1 MTNEIAVVSIT
12 PLTLIEK
19 LIEKGGDM
27 AQLEKMLDMQI
38 RWEANEA
45 KKAYVRAMAE
55 FKANAPTITKNKRV
69 NYQSKTGGKVDY
81 MHAELSQI
89 ASQVAAEMSK
99 HGLSHSWKTDQ
110 ANGIITVNCV
120 ITHAM
125 GHSESV
131 SLQASP
137 DESGG
142 KNSIQAVGSTVSY
155 LQRYTLLSACG
166 LAAGGI
172 DDDAKSAG
180 KAGEAVLL
188 VGESEI
194 KQIEERAKE
203 KGVDIE
209 KIKAAYALSD
219 LSELAMSRYKEVL
232 TRINNTEK
240 K

>member
-1 MTNEIAVVSIT
+1 MSNEIAIKQAT
-12 PLTLIEK
+12 PMVLIDK

-27 AQLEKMLDMQI
+27 SQLEKLMDMQM

-45 KKAYVRAMAE
+45 KKAYVRAMTE
-55 FKANAPTITKNKRV
+55 FKSNAPTITKTKRV
-69 NYQSKTGGKVDY
+69 QYQSQKGKVDY

-99 HGLSHSWKTDQ
+99 HGLSHSWKTEQ
-110 ANGIITVNCV
+110 TNNVITVTCV

-131 SLQASP
+131 SLQATP
-137 DESGG
+137 DQSGG
-142 KNSIQAVGSTVSY
+142 KNDIQAVGSTVSY

-172 DDDAKSAG
+172 DDDARTATR
-180 KAGEAVLL
+180 EPEQVLL
-188 VGESEI
+188 VGEIEIKEIEEAAKAKGVNIETIKKAYGVVELSEI
-194 KQIEERAKE
+194 
-203 KGVDIE
+203 
-209 KIKAAYALSD
+209 
-219 LSELAMSRYKEVL
+219 AMARFAEVL
-232 TRINNTEK
+232 ARINNTGK